1 MEKKYLLFILF
12 LILSIYK
19 CDEEYEEYYEEEE
32 EELFDDS
39 YDDTIEFKKTL
50 KEYLINNK
58 LLDSDKLI
66 ERKEMEKI
74 FLDVILT
81 KDMNSI
87 PDYLKEIIDELKKYF
102 VDKYYKQKNNEIRG
116 KDIYELIDILDVSRK
131 LDQLTSGYDYND
143 YEEENIK
150 KETSL

>member
-19 CDEEYEEYYEEEE
+19 CNEEYEELYEEEE